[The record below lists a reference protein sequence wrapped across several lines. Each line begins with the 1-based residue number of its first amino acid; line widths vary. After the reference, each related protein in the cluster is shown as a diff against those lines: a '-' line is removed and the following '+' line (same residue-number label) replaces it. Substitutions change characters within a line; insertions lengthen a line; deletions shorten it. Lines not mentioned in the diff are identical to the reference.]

1 MPAAAHQSLVQNIVS
16 GIMPHEVQQREQAA
30 AVPSAAPLSAPSSS
44 DSSVGPANYDK
55 AYESFDRNGAAV
67 VSFWHMVDLSQF

>member
-1 MPAAAHQSLVQNIVS
+1 
-16 GIMPHEVQQREQAA
+16 MPHEVQQREQAA
-30 AVPSAAPLSAPSSS
+30 AVPSAVPLSAPSSNP
-44 DSSVGPANYDK
+44 SVGPTNYDK